1 MAKGFLK
8 YVIIVLAVIFFF
20 VSFSKSIYQFKE
32 LKYLEENI
40 TYIYNK
46 TESFEAHTDQMQTL
60 PINCEIWGISQNVE
74 IQPARPGHSVKGYV
88 VYAAG
93 NRILDMY
100 LGMDKSACVLSSQL
114 AISLFGTKNVTGEKI
129 LYEGEEY
136 IVKGVI
142 TEVNHILFLNPPDRD
157 EKLSQVNNGIAM
169 VREIGMLNY
178 MSAENLFQDRDEKID
193 VDFMKWII
201 QLIMY
206 IYLTW
211 ILLLII
217 KLIRFYGKKQWSYTI
232 GAAAI
237 LWMLFFK
244 IFVFQTY
251 AFPIRI
257 LPVKWSDFEGWGEV
271 IDSVYRYFSN
281 IIRYKD
287 LPVITG
293 YYQGIYGCL
302 YQMIFTMVFLKLAL
316 YWCRRLGSCLQR

>member
-1 MAKGFLK
+1 MAKGYFK
-8 YVIIVLAVIFFF
+8 YVILVLAVIFFF
-20 VSFSKSIYQFKE
+20 VSFSKTIYHFKG

-46 TESFEAHTDQMQTL
+46 PQRLEAHADQAQTL

-74 IQPARPGHSVKGYV
+74 IHPSRPGHSVKGYV

-100 LGMDKSACVLSSQL
+100 LGVEKSACVLSSQL
-114 AISLFGTKNVTGEKI
+114 AISLFGSKNVIGEKI
-129 LYEGEEY
+129 LYEGKQY

-142 TEVNHILFLNPPDRD
+142 NEVNHILFLNPPGRD

-201 QLIMY
+201 QLIIY
-206 IYLTW
+206 IFLTW

-217 KLIRFYGKKQWSYTI
+217 KLIKYYGKRQWSYTI
-232 GAAAI
+232 GAAV
-237 LWMLFFK
+237 LWMIFIK

-251 AFPIRI
+251 SFPIRI

-271 IDSVYRYFSN
+271 MDSVYRYFSN
-281 IIRYKD
+281 VIRYKD
-287 LPVITG
+287 LPVIAV
-293 YYQGIYGCL
+293 YYEGIYGCL
-302 YQMIFTMVFLKLAL
+302 YQMILTMVFLKLAL
-316 YWCRRLGSCLQR
+316 YWCRRLR